1 MSSEAKP
8 KVFFEQAKAAHELIT
23 RALTNPGRLTFKER
37 KEIVSFFNN
46 PFFLAESASACDN
59 SIDSVT
65 RVFFYL
71 QEDLIRLMA
80 TKFLKELEKKYRV

>member
-1 MSSEAKP
+1 MSSSAKP
-8 KVFFEQAKAAHELIT
+8 KVFFEQAKKAHELIT
-23 RALTNPGRLTFKER
+23 RALKSKEPLTFKER

-46 PFFLAESASACDN
+46 PFFLAEGATACDN
-59 SIDSVT
+59 STDSVT

-71 QEDLIRLMA
+71 QEDLIRLTA